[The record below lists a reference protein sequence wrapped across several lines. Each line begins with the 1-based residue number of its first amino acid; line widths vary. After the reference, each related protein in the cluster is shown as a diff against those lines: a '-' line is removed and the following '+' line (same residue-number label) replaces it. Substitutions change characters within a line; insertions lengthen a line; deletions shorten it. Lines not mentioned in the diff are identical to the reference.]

1 MRRSSLSHKHHRGRV
16 NVFVMLLMLFV
27 VSGHCSAAMALAP
40 ALSETSGLSLAP
52 LGHCSAPE
60 AGDPTSEAE
69 DHTNADHCF
78 DNPCFDN
85 QCFDDQCPN
94 TLSSLH
100 SQSTKQS
107 PDKPVDQLLPIALT
121 HALPFAR
128 AGPGAGNLCVAS
140 ADFSTP
146 PLFYTLC
153 VLRL

>member
-52 LGHCSAPE
+52 LGHCSTSE
-60 AGDPTSEAE
+60 AGDHTSEAE

-78 DNPCFDN
+78 DD
-85 QCFDDQCPN
+85 QCLDDQCPN
-94 TLSSLH
+94 AISSLH

-128 AGPGAGNLCVAS
+128 AGPGAGNLCGAS